1 MLKTQQTCGLK
12 MKHSKLHFQTFTNW
26 KKRKNPV
33 NSTPTSK
40 VDRLNEIPIKVLC
53 FVWRASLGRI
63 LAATELAKR
72 GMVLESNI
80 CRLCR
85 IDDETPDHILIRWC
99 NLPNTQFNTVGD
111 IINYAANWGHCP
123 KKRKILT
130 CICYGT
136 F

>member
-1 MLKTQQTCGLK
+1 M
-12 MKHSKLHFQTFTNW
+12 
-26 KKRKNPV
+26 

-85 IDDETPDHILIRWC
+85 IDDETPDHILIRC
-99 NLPNTQFNTVGD
+99 PFAL
-111 IINYAANWGHCP
+111 IIWDW
-123 KKRKILT
+123 I
-130 CICYGT
+130 
-136 F
+136 